1 MVNVGKHALQKVF
14 GKLHVRLYRISS
26 NRVTGA
32 MSDRFVSEGW
42 DSSSREDW
50 VAGPSMERVYASHIY
65 LGQLQLPVPA
75 GARGISPKSKGIL
88 RIPLRISL
96 VQD

>member
-1 MVNVGKHALQKVF
+1 MVNVGKHAIQKVF
-14 GKLHVRLYRISS
+14 RKLHVRLYRISS

-42 DSSSREDW
+42 DPSSREDW
-50 VAGPSMERVYASHIY
+50 VAGPFYACHIY
-65 LGQLQLPVPA
+65 LGQLHVPVPA

-96 VQD
+96 VQV